1 MSRHCLAEQFGGFVC
16 DLDGVIYRG
25 QHAVPGAVEAL
36 DAVSAPVVYATNNAS
51 GTPEEFARRLQG
63 HGVHVQPEQVLTSS
77 LAAARVLSRQLTS
90 GAPVMAIGGPGVA
103 ASLRAVGLEPREP
116 ADGSAVDAV
125 VQGYGSSVTAGDLGH
140 AAAAIRGGARWIATN
155 EDRTLPT
162 EDGVAPGNGALV
174 AALSMAVDVA
184 PEVIGKPHP
193 PMYEMAADLL
203 RQPAGRVL
211 ALGDRLETDIAGAV
225 ATGMPGALVHTGVH
239 GAKEAA
245 AAPATMRPSY
255 LLRDLG
261 DLHRPYPPAGC
272 ADGFAVR
279 GGARARVTDVLQVEG
294 DGIDAERAAVDAL
307 HAALDE
313 GRITVDDVGDLW
325 RTGSVD
331 RTRPEE

>member
-1 MSRHCLAEQFGGFVC
+1 PRAARFRRGPAARRGGAGRAAHRRLGDPTRLGSARGGRARPAAAGGAGAVQAVGGQGLVCLCGCPAGRRTARGGPRVVRSGRRGRRGRRDRRRGACGRAGRRAHQRGRGGLAGRRGPGVSRHCLAEQFGGFVC

-103 ASLRAVGLEPREP
+103 ASLRAVGLGPREP

-162 EDGVAPGNGALV
+162 DDGVAPGNGALV

-193 PMYEMAADLL
+193 PMYE
-203 RQPAGRVL
+203 
-211 ALGDRLETDIAGAV
+211 
-225 ATGMPGALVHTGVH
+225 
-239 GAKEAA
+239 
-245 AAPATMRPSY
+245 
-255 LLRDLG
+255 
-261 DLHRPYPPAGC
+261 
-272 ADGFAVR
+272 
-279 GGARARVTDVLQVEG
+279 
-294 DGIDAERAAVDAL
+294 
-307 HAALDE
+307 
-313 GRITVDDVGDLW
+313 
-325 RTGSVD
+325 
-331 RTRPEE
+331 